1 MDPKPISI
9 PAPQKFVAPSLPLY
23 YCPWPVPFN
32 HPLMMPIPQ
41 PLAEPV
47 QPTQG
52 RKYKRTWSR
61 EQIEELYTEA
71 KVYCTEH
78 GKDLNHL
85 DIADF
90 AEIGKTVCR
99 SPRKC
104 MNKLME
110 IQVSGTL
117 RSGVW
122 GTDEDQ
128 LLKQMLLEGKKKW
141 GLIATAINESFH
153 KGLKVRT
160 GKQCKERWNNHIN
173 PLIDRG
179 DWTTMDDLKLLESHK
194 RLGNRWSV
202 IAKELKNRTDSSI
215 KNRIKSLL
223 NRERQNV
230 LGSEEADLIDSLILR
245 KRQELSSQNDQEP
258 ASPASR
264 AHPQS
269 LGDKGTFSSAV
280 ATLQGFDL
288 RPVPDE

>member
-1 MDPKPISI
+1 MDSKPIST
-9 PAPQKFVAPSLPLY
+9 PVPQKFSIPAVPMY
-23 YCPWPVPFN
+23 YCPWPMAFNPPFV
-32 HPLMMPIPQ
+32 L
-41 PLAEPV
+41 PV
-47 QPTQG
+47 QVPQHESAPG
-52 RKYKRTWSR
+52 KKYKRTWSR
-61 EQIEELYTEA
+61 EQIEELYSEA
-71 KVYCTEH
+71 KSYCAEH
-78 GKDLNHL
+78 DKDLSKL
-85 DIADF
+85 DLSDFNEIA
-90 AEIGKTVCR
+90 KTVCR

-122 GTDEDQ
+122 GPDEDL
-128 LLKQMLLEGKKKW
+128 LLKQMLTEGKKKW
-141 GLIATAINESFH
+141 GVIASAINQQFH

-179 DWTTMDDLKLLESHK
+179 DWTALDDLHLLESHK
-194 RLGNRWSV
+194 KLGNRWSV

-230 LGSEEADLIDSLILR
+230 VGFAESDLLDALIEKK
-245 KRQELSSQNDQEP
+245 KRELQSDLEP

-264 AHPQS
+264 KPDSAC
-269 LGDKGTFSSAV
+269 DKASFSTAV
-280 ATLQGFDL
+280 ASFQGFDL
-288 RPVPDE
+288 KQAD

>member
-1 MDPKPISI
+1 MDSKPISSPI
-9 PAPQKFVAPSLPLY
+9 PQKLSMPSVPMY
-23 YCPWPVPFN
+23 YCPWPMAFN
-32 HPLMMPIPQ
+32 PAYMMPVQVPTEPQ
-41 PLAEPV
+41 AEPS
-47 QPTQG
+47 

-61 EQIEELYTEA
+61 DQIEELYTEA
-71 KVYCTEH
+71 KSYCAEH
-78 GKDLNHL
+78 DKDLTKL
-85 DIADF
+85 DLNDFTQIA
-90 AEIGKTVCR
+90 KTVCR

-122 GTDEDQ
+122 NLEEDQ
-128 LLKQMLLEGKKKW
+128 LLKQLLTSNSKKW
-141 GLIATAINESFH
+141 GVIATAINKQFH

-179 DWTTMDDLKLLESHK
+179 DWTTLDDIHLLESHK
-194 RLGNRWSV
+194 TLGNRWSI

-223 NRERQNV
+223 NKERQNV
-230 LGSEEADLIDSLILR
+230 VGFAEADLLDALIAKK
-245 KRQELSSQNDQEP
+245 KRELQSGQEP

-264 AHPQS
+264 MPNNAECS
-269 LGDKGTFSSAV
+269 KDSFSSA
-280 ATLQGFDL
+280 AASFQGFDL
-288 RPVPDE
+288 HQAG